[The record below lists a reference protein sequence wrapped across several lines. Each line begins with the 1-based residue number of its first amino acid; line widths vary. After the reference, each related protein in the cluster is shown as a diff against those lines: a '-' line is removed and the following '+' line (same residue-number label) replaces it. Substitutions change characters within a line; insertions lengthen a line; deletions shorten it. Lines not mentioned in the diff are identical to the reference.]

1 MRLKITGTE
10 DRKGGLQ
17 IQPICDILSERG
29 HETAKDGMEGD
40 LCIHFTRADEKG
52 YSIAK
57 AGRDVYISWHT
68 LPEAFRALGKA
79 LEHAGKEKWREESK
93 GTQGNT
99 GLMFDCSRNGVLKV
113 EAVKEM
119 IRQAALMG
127 LNWLLLYTED
137 TYEVEG
143 YPCFGALRGRYT
155 KEEIRECDAYAA
167 QFGIEMIPC
176 IQTLAHLRTALRWP
190 AMEKYRDDADIL
202 LAEEERTYRLID
214 AMLASVKDMYR
225 SKRVH
230 LGMDEAFYL
239 GYGNYRRIHGEV
251 KQGELIRRHLDR
263 VMEICEKY
271 GMEPMIWSDMFFV
284 TPGGG
289 DYYNVPADYEWPDSE
304 KPDRRVTLV
313 YWDYE
318 GHDEDRYTRM
328 ATLHKKLTDQVCFA
342 GGAWIW
348 NGLAPNYAQAM
359 DATKKAFL
367 GLEDTGVTDSF
378 CTLWLDNGAETPMR
392 AGLPMA
398 AFYSRCAYGESTD
411 PEEMESWFKMLCGES
426 YQDMLLLDRLDHIPG
441 TGVYNEGFA
450 NPSKQI
456 FYQDPLTGVF
466 DGQYAG
472 TGLDAYY
479 AETAGL
485 LKKAQKRA
493 GKLEKLFR
501 YYRLLASVD
510 AGKCELGEK
519 IRGAYLSGDRAALAR
534 IAEKEMP
541 DLRKKVQK
549 MHALRE
555 QMWQE
560 EFKPNGYEVMDVR
573 MAGVEIRLKSA
584 RRRILDYLDGKIPSL
599 EELEEER
606 LPYFTNGEETNVSG
620 KCNLWENIVSAANI
634 CGV

>member
-1 MRLKITGTE
+1 MRFSIKGTGSGTGE
-10 DRKGGLQ
+10 VTMQ
-17 IQPICDILSERG
+17 AVQDILAERG
-29 HETAKDGMEGD
+29 HEAVGKGMDKD
-40 LCIHFTRADEKG
+40 LCIHFEKTEKEG
-52 YSIAK
+52 YSVTK
-57 AGRDVYISWHT
+57 DGRNVYICWHT
-68 LPEAFRALGKA
+68 LPAAFRALGKV
-79 LEHAGKEKWREESK
+79 LEHVKKEKWTEENPGPK
-93 GTQGNT
+93 GHT

-113 EAVKEM
+113 EAVKAM

-127 LNWLLLYTED
+127 LDWLLLYTED

-143 YPCFGALRGRYT
+143 YPYFGALRGRYT
-155 KEEIRECDAYAA
+155 KEEIRECDDYAA

-190 AMEKYRDDADIL
+190 AMESYRDDTDIL
-202 LAEEERTYRLID
+202 LAEDEKTYALID
-214 AMLASVKDMYR
+214 AMLAAVKGMYR
-225 SKRVH
+225 SGRVH

-263 VMEICEKY
+263 VREMCGKY
-271 GMEPMIWSDMFFV
+271 GLEPMIWSDMFFV

-289 DYYNVPADYEWPDSE
+289 DYYNVPADYEWPKSE
-304 KPDRRVTLV
+304 KPDQRVTLV

-328 ATLHKKLTDQVCFA
+328 ARLHKKLTDKVCFA

-359 DATKKAFL
+359 DSTKKAFL

-378 CTLWLDNGAETPMR
+378 FTLWLDNGAETPMR
-392 AGLPMA
+392 TGRPMA
-398 AFYSRCAYGESTD
+398 AFYSRCVYGESTD
-411 PEEMESWFKMLCGES
+411 PEEIEGWFRMLCGES
-426 YQDMLLLDRLDHIPG
+426 WQDMLLLDRLDHIPG

-456 FYQDPLTGVF
+456 FYQDLLIGIF

-472 TGLDAYY
+472 TGLKAYY
-479 AETAGL
+479 EETAQL

-493 GKLEKLFR
+493 GKLEKLFK
-501 YYRLLASVD
+501 YYRLLSYIDSV
-510 AGKCELGEK
+510 KCDLGAK
-519 IRGAYLSGDRAALAR
+519 IRSAYLDGDKSALAW
-534 IAEKEMP
+534 IAQEELP

-549 MHALRE
+549 FHDIRE
-555 QMWQE
+555 QLWHE
-560 EFKPNGYEVMDVR
+560 EFKPNGYEVLDVR
-573 MAGVEIRLKSA
+573 IAGVEARLKSA
-584 RRRILDYLDGKIPSL
+584 RRRLLDYLDGKIPAL

-606 LPYFTNGEETNVSG
+606 LPYFTNGTEKMKSG

-634 CGV
+634 QGV